1 MIAEYRFLRTRNGAA
16 RPPGTAEGGEET
28 ARTNAPTWFAH
39 VTIVSAEASAWSSTR
54 SDAVEE
60 LEPVYGHAIQRG
72 LALAMAE
79 QKRRNGPSFAIT
91 VTRLVE
97 TVVDTSADVVE
108 CAVAVAA
115 RPPGTAEGGEETA
128 RKDGATWKSFGNEGR
143 EVSLDFQDGRWMASF
158 R

>member
-1 MIAEYRFLRTRNGAA
+1 MIAEYRFLRTRNGA
-16 RPPGTAEGGEET
+16 
-28 ARTNAPTWFAH
+28 TWFAH

-79 QKRRNGPSFAIT
+79 QKRRNGPSFAIA
-91 VTRLVE
+91 VSRLIEAVA
-97 TVVDTSADVVE
+97 DTSADVVE

-115 RPPGTAEGGEETA
+115 
-128 RKDGATWKSFGNEGR
+128 WKSFGNEGR